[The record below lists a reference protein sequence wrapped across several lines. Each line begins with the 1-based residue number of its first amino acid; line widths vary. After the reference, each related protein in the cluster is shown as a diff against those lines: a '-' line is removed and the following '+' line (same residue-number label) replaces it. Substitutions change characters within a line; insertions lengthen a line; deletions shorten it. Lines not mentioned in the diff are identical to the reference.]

1 MAKRITEMT
10 KRVLFALFAIV
21 MFSNL
26 PSLSFAQTLRPDLM
40 YCGSVNTGGSDLYL
54 GVGPFNEVSGCA
66 PDADTQALL
75 ITRNGSIPGNGAAW
89 LAYLDAGGVII
100 TEYSITDNVYNEIY
114 GTGYAQGSRFGSCS
128 DIIMPSEKLNPESEF
143 WQVNSGLTLT
153 ETPAG
158 QEGCGYDLTA
168 IVSGEGS
175 VTALGGLVNTSYI
188 SLAIRQPGNGVLWL
202 LDIDWQDGEQ
212 SFNDVSRELMGVLIS
227 GGTYSVA
234 PVEAVPIPV
243 LSTMGLLLLVLGFV
257 YLGRR
262 RIKV

>member
-1 MAKRITEMT
+1 MTEMT
-10 KRVLFALFAIV
+10 KRALFALFAIV
-21 MFSNL
+21 ILSNL
-26 PSLSFAQTLRPDLM
+26 PSLSFAQALRPDLM

-75 ITRNGSIPGNGAAW
+75 ITRNGSISGNGAAW

-100 TEYSITDNVYNEIY
+100 TEYNITDNVYNEIY
-114 GTGYAQGSRFGSCS
+114 ATGYAQGTPFGSCS
-128 DIIMPSEKLNPESEF
+128 DITMPSEKLNPDSEF
-143 WQVNSGLTLT
+143 WQTNSGLT

-168 IVSGEGS
+168 IVNGES
-175 VTALGGLVNTSYI
+175 EVIALGGLLNTSFI
-188 SLAIRQPGNGVLWL
+188 SLAVRPQGNGVFWL
-202 LDIDWQDGEQ
+202 LDIDWQDGEI
-212 SFNDVSRELMGVLIS
+212 SFTDDSRQLMGVLIS
-227 GGTYSVA
+227 GGTYSFAPGEAA
-234 PVEAVPIPV
+234 PVPV
-243 LSTMGLLLLVLGFV
+243 LSTFGLLLLILGFV